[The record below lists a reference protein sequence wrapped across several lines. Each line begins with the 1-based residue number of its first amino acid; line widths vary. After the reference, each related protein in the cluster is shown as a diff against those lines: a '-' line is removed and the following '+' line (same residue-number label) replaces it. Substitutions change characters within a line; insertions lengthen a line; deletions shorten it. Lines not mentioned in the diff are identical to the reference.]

1 MPEMSDEEPG
11 EIASGSARRRGRM
24 ASPGVAVVRSGRD
37 TLSVELAL
45 TIFRQMVRTRALED
59 RGIKMSKSGEAYF
72 WIGGPGEEATNV
84 CLGLQVHRGQGP
96 EFDYLHLHYRN
107 AGVMLAMGMP
117 PIDHIRQLGM
127 RATDPHSRGRN
138 FVGHY
143 CVRKWNVLPVTSVIE
158 VQFAMAPGTA
168 LVQKRHG
175 GEGISIVIGGEGGAA
190 EGDFESCLNWSTRPG
205 KELPVLML
213 VTNNR
218 FAISTDIHDVSA
230 NRTVADRAIPY
241 GIEHAVV
248 DGNDPIATWH
258 AIDRAM
264 RYCRRERKPF
274 LLEAMVSRLN
284 GHSSSS
290 GAQRDWSAADPLTRF
305 EQKLIDDGAIDVATV
320 KALKDEAKAEI
331 DVAVVEAMNE
341 PPPTPEDVNR
351 FTYAASEV
359 DAVYPEDYSGLPS
372 THSQ

>member
-1 MPEMSDEEPG
+1 MPDVNDDEP
-11 EIASGSARRRGRM
+11 ASGSSRRRGRL
-24 ASPGVAVVRSGRD
+24 ASPGVAIVRSGRE

-45 TIFRQMVRTRALED
+45 TIFRQMVRTRALEE

-84 CLGLQVHRGQGP
+84 CLGLQVLRGHGP
-96 EFDYLHLHYRN
+96 AFDYLHLHYRN
-107 AGVMLAMGMP
+107 AGALLAMGMP

-127 RATDPHSRGRN
+127 RGTDPHSRGRN

-143 CVRKWNVLPVTSVIE
+143 CVREWNVVPVTSVIQ

-168 LVQKRHG
+168 LMQKRHG
-175 GEGISIVIGGEGGAA
+175 GEGISIVVGGEGGAA
-190 EGDFESCLNWSTRPG
+190 EGDFESCLNWSTRPNN
-205 KELPVLML
+205 ELPVLML

-218 FAISTDIHDVSA
+218 FAISTNTSDVQSI
-230 NRTVADRAIPY
+230 RSTADRATPY
-241 GIEHAVV
+241 GIENAVV

-274 LLEAMVSRLN
+274 LLEAMVSRLH

-290 GAQRDWSAADPLTRF
+290 GAQRNWSEADPLSLF

-320 KALKDEAKAEI
+320 KTLKDEAKAEI
-331 DVAVVEAMNE
+331 DKAVVDAMSEA
-341 PPPTPEDVNR
+341 PPTPEDVNR
-351 FTYAASEV
+351 FTYAPSEV
-359 DAVYPEDYSGLPS
+359 DVVYPNDYTGLPCVR
-372 THSQ
+372 